1 MYLLC
6 VVISEVFKLIYL
18 TSRQNSGVFAHCA
31 PNSLYKVVRNVRI
44 TWTGPTCHQ
53 LIRCCPLNI
62 SYFVKI
68 SNTIVKFWMHS
79 IMAFMKTAL
88 PEKFENL
95 LFKTKARSRILKI
108 NKFFEQHDKIMSRRV
123 LNINSTDKKKSKF

>member
-1 MYLLC
+1 
-6 VVISEVFKLIYL
+6 
-18 TSRQNSGVFAHCA
+18 
-31 PNSLYKVVRNVRI
+31 
-44 TWTGPTCHQ
+44 
-53 LIRCCPLNI
+53 
-62 SYFVKI
+62 
-68 SNTIVKFWMHS
+68 MHS